1 MDVYYT
7 SDVDETSK
15 DDLYY
20 ESLSGERNR
29 ATVRL
34 EIHNVRLFTYCRSLE
49 KEHLQN
55 LRGKLHLIQPRFV
68 SLFINSF
75 VK

>member
-7 SDVDETSK
+7 SDVDETPK

-34 EIHNVRLFTYCRSLE
+34 ENQNVRLFTFSRSLG
-49 KEHLQN
+49 KEHLHF
-55 LRGKLHLIQPRFV
+55 LRGKLHLTEPMFV
-68 SLFINSF
+68 SLLMNLF